1 VSNSGEARLH
11 IEILLPHASI
21 LELSLECVFIETIK
35 IEGSIFGM
43 SREGCGFDVKLFD
56 VLVVGLSEQTSY

>member
-1 VSNSGEARLH
+1 MSNSREGRLH
-11 IEILLPHASI
+11 IEILLPHA
-21 LELSLECVFIETIK
+21 LSLECVFIETIK

-56 VLVVGLSEQTSY
+56 VVVVGLSEQTSY